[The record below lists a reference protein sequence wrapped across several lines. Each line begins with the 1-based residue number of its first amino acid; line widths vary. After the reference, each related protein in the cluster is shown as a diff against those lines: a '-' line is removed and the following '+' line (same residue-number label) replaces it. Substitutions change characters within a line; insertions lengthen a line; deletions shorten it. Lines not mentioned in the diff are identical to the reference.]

1 MFLVTIHDG
10 IEDVRGTVIHS
21 PYISSLKATS
31 AQIDLVGQGVSSFE
45 FTINPENDGWNKIK
59 PLRTLVKV
67 KDVKKDKVVFN
78 GRVLKPTQK
87 MSSSGLFSITY
98 ICEDR
103 MAYLNDSNQR
113 FGEYRNMTISQFLQV
128 ILSNHNS
135 QVESHKRFKLG
146 VVTVTNNT
154 DNVYRFLSYD
164 KTLATIKD
172 KLIDRLGGYI
182 RIRDEFDGM
191 YIDYLESVGTYKE
204 TAIHLRSNMKDMQKE
219 IDPNNVITRLIPL
232 GNTLEIRK
240 GIVESV
246 EGGTIV
252 RVELQSDGS
261 LIDVPVQYMP
271 SGFTIGGE
279 ITIYGESPNWQI
291 ELGFSNE
298 TENGVSQPRLT
309 ISKINSGKDFLDDA
323 GLIAEFGI
331 IEGTLLFDDVAEI
344 ANLKLKGQQ
353 FLQSQKTARVTT
365 DITPINVDLID
376 SSFDALEVDNWHRVI
391 NEVMA
396 IDERVQIIGQK
407 IDLNNPHLSSLT
419 IGDKYL
425 TLSQYQVEANKKMR
439 EVKALKEQVDR
450 ATIGNATLK
459 ADLKKAN
466 QDLQTIKDS
475 LISVDIEN
483 LPVELQG
490 IANQL
495 TAIQQTVTDI
505 EAGFDAIPV
514 YAPVDSVTDGLMRSV
529 DYMFLKSIVLATPL
543 VDGLM
548 SKEDKAKLDSIVL
561 P

>member
-21 PYISSLKATS
+21 PYISNLKATN
-31 AQIDLVGQGVSSFE
+31 ATIDLVNQGVSSFE

-59 PLRTLVKV
+59 PLKTLVKV

-87 MSSSGLFSITY
+87 MTSNGIFSITY

-113 FGEYRNMTISQFLQV
+113 HGEYRDITISQFLQV
-128 ILSNHNS
+128 ILNNHNS
-135 QVESHKRFKLG
+135 QVEPHKQFKLG
-146 VVTVTNNT
+146 NVTVTNTT
-154 DNVYRFLSYD
+154 DNVYRYLGYE

-172 KLIDRLGGYI
+172 KLIDRLGGYL
-182 RIRDEFDGM
+182 RIRDKFDGM
-191 YIDYLESVGTYKE
+191 YLDYLESVGEVKE
-204 TAIHLRSNMKDMQKE
+204 TPIRLRSNMKDMQKE
-219 IDPNNVITRLIPL
+219 IDPNDVITRLIPL
-232 GNTLEIRK
+232 GSRI
-240 GIVESV
+240 ES
-246 EGGTIV
+246 E
-252 RVELQSDGS
+252 D
-261 LIDVPVQYMP
+261 
-271 SGFTIGGE
+271 
-279 ITIYGESPNWQI
+279 
-291 ELGFSNE
+291 E
-298 TENGVSQPRLT
+298 TSTDASQARLT
-309 ISKINSGKDFLDDA
+309 ISSVNSGVDYIDDLA
-323 GLIAEFGI
+323 LISEFGI
-331 IEGTLLFDDVAEI
+331 IEDTLTFDDV
-344 ANLKLKGQQ
+344 NLPNILKTKGKQ

-376 SSFDALEVDNWHRVI
+376 SSFNAFEIDNWHRVI

-407 IDLNNPHLSSLT
+407 IDLNNPHLASLT

-439 EVKALKEQVDR
+439 EVKGLKEQIDR
-450 ATIGNATLK
+450 ATVGNATLK

-483 LPVELQG
+483 LPAELVG

-495 TAIQQTVTDI
+495 TGIQQTVTDI
-505 EAGFDAIPV
+505 ERGFDAIPV
-514 YAPVDSVTDGLMRSV
+514 YLPADSTTDGLLTSSL
-529 DYMFLKSIVLATPL
+529 YMKLVAIELATEL
-543 VDGLM
+543 KDGLM
-548 SKEDKAKLDSIVL
+548 SKEDKIKLDSIIL

>member
-45 FTINPENDGWNKIK
+45 FTINPENDGWNKIR

-87 MSSSGLFSITY
+87 MSSNGLFSIAY

-113 FGEYRNMTISQFLQV
+113 HGEYRDITISQFLQV
-128 ILSNHNS
+128 ILNNHNS
-135 QVESHKRFKLG
+135 QVELHKQFKLG
-146 VVTVTNNT
+146 NVTVTNNT
-154 DNVYRFLSYD
+154 DNVYRYLGYE
-164 KTLATIKD
+164 KTLSTIKD
-172 KLIDRLGGYI
+172 KLVDRLGGYL
-182 RIRDEFDGM
+182 RIRDEIDGM
-191 YIDYLESVGTYKE
+191 YLDYLENVGEYKE
-204 TAIHLRSNMKDMQKE
+204 TPIRLRSNMKDMQKE
-219 IDPNNVITRLIPL
+219 IDPNDVITRLIPL
-232 GNTLEIRK
+232 GSRI
-240 GIVESV
+240 ES
-246 EGGTIV
+246 EDDTAA
-252 RVELQSDGS
+252 D
-261 LIDVPVQYMP
+261 
-271 SGFTIGGE
+271 
-279 ITIYGESPNWQI
+279 
-291 ELGFSNE
+291 
-298 TENGVSQPRLT
+298 VSQARLT
-309 ISKINSGKDFLDDA
+309 ISSVNSGADYIDDLA
-323 GLIAEFGI
+323 LIAEFGI
-331 IEGTLLFDDVAEI
+331 IEGTLIFDDV
-344 ANLKLKGQQ
+344 NLPNILKTKGQQ

-376 SSFDALEVDNWHRVI
+376 SSFDAFEIDNWHRVV

-396 IDERVQIIGQK
+396 VDERVQIIGQK
-407 IDLNNPHLSSLT
+407 IDLNNPHLASLT

-439 EVKALKEQVDR
+439 ELKGLKEQIDR

-483 LPVELQG
+483 LPAELVG
-490 IANQL
+490 ITNQL
-495 TAIQQTVTDI
+495 SGIQQTVTDI
-505 EAGFDAIPV
+505 ERSFDFIPV
-514 YAPVDSVTDGLMRSV
+514 YLPANSTKDGLLTSAL
-529 DYMFLKSIVLATPL
+529 YMKLVAIELATEL
-543 VDGLM
+543 KDGLM
-548 SKEDKAKLDSIVL
+548 SKEDKAKLDSIVS

>member
-10 IEDVRGTVIHS
+10 IDDTRGTVIHS

-113 FGEYRNMTISQFLQV
+113 HGEYRDITISQFLQV
-128 ILSNHNS
+128 ILNNHNS
-135 QVESHKRFKLG
+135 QVELHKRFKLG
-146 VVTVTNNT
+146 NVTVTNNT
-154 DNVYRFLSYD
+154 DNVYRYLGYE
-164 KTLATIKD
+164 KTLSTIKD
-172 KLIDRLGGYI
+172 KLFDRLGGYL
-182 RIRDEFDGM
+182 RIRDEIDGM
-191 YIDYLESVGTYKE
+191 YLDYLESVGEYKE
-204 TAIHLRSNMKDMQKE
+204 TPIRLRSNMKDMQKE
-219 IDPNNVITRLIPL
+219 IDPNDVITRLIPL
-232 GNTLEIRK
+232 GSRI
-240 GIVESV
+240 ES
-246 EGGTIV
+246 EDDTAA
-252 RVELQSDGS
+252 DA
-261 LIDVPVQYMP
+261 
-271 SGFTIGGE
+271 
-279 ITIYGESPNWQI
+279 
-291 ELGFSNE
+291 
-298 TENGVSQPRLT
+298 SQARLT
-309 ISKINSGKDFLDDA
+309 ISSVNSGADYIDDLA
-323 GLIAEFGI
+323 LIAEFGI
-331 IEGTLLFDDVAEI
+331 IEGTLIFDDV
-344 ANLKLKGQQ
+344 NLPNILKTKGQQ

-376 SSFDALEVDNWHRVI
+376 SSFDAFEIDNWHRVI

-407 IDLNNPHLSSLT
+407 IDLNNPHLASLT

-439 EVKALKEQVDR
+439 EVKGLKEQIDR

-483 LPVELQG
+483 LPAELVG

-495 TAIQQTVTDI
+495 TVIQQTVTDI

-514 YAPVDSVTDGLMRSV
+514 YTTVDSVTDGLMRSV

-548 SKEDKAKLDSIVL
+548 SKEDKVKLDSIVL